1 MAKKVAGNFHLFS
14 NRKRHILVIN
24 KTNRRNKNSMNKM
37 VEELNNLKKS
47 HNQYVVTCECESSK
61 INDILTKELESSS
74 RLVNHI
80 KNGNDIFLIF
90 EK

>member
-1 MAKKVAGNFHLFS
+1 MFWDTVAGQEFTKYTIPEL
-14 NRKRHILVIN
+14 I
-24 KTNRRNKNSMNKM
+24 NSMNKM
-37 VEELNNLKKS
+37 VEELNNLKNHIIS
-47 HNQYVVTCECESSK
+47 MWLHAECESSK
-61 INDILTKELESSS
+61 INDILTRELESSS

>member
-1 MAKKVAGNFHLFS
+1 MFWDTVAGQEFTKYTIPEL
-14 NRKRHILVIN
+14 I
-24 KTNRRNKNSMNKM
+24 NSMIKM
-37 VEELNNLKKS
+37 VVELNSLKKS

-61 INDILTKELESSS
+61 INDILTKELESGS